1 MHLLQLFSEHD
12 IYSRTAHVHP
22 EMSTQGEVPSETSSL
37 SGSTYD
43 LIDTDEESRDGN
55 VTESVASADFGGPD
69 DVASLAE
76 HSGDESDQGQLD
88 PAGSIP
94 ALLQQSTS
102 HTFETPTV
110 AMSRAIVHH
119 EMEGPDRQSIEFD
132 ESYGV
137 GADTV
142 AVKHTVVDFDEAETS
157 NIVRAMQMQSPPARL
172 VLTIRQTMTRA
183 SLTTKDPLRIL
194 YTGSHAAKQD
204 IIRKLASSVTA
215 SVDDEKHLRNSASQL
230 YNVVP
235 VTDFASDRTPE
246 VELMHSSG
254 YQINVE
260 DCNSAQV
267 LPVSPDT
274 ITLMLDDSFSCQSLP
289 KEHGYT
295 IEPAWEL
302 PHIAIFYCTE
312 GDSTEMRRTR
322 AHVRRFMSRHN
333 VPSIV
338 ISHKQGFKGQCMMLD
353 QHSVHMCLE
362 SRDPQ
367 GRGNIIHQRL
377 PIDLTSFLTI
387 DARQMNRNLAYL
399 TGLQHVSNASSLSLH
414 QTISSERETLRTEK
428 SGLSLASG
436 MTFLRQR
443 TGAEWRALLPLM
455 LLVTSVVTAIVTGSA
470 YRTASSHAIS
480 VNSRVVS
487 AVPIPTSTT
496 EATHNVVE
504 STPVAVSTSTRTV
517 TVTKGGSSDAL
528 QSLLVPSIKARDSI
542 RDLHKASSLS
552 AQRVV
557 KTDVCSAE
565 VLGDRE
571 VLIRIPTTTK
581 LAWLNHEAFSVNV
594 TRDQTTVDTERAYT
608 SGEGIVL
615 LLAKHDA
622 YGVLNVSIITTKRP
636 RVNET
641 FQVDFGISKAQFV
654 HAMIA
659 SLPRMDIQR
668 TLVAPW
674 IDIGNSTAMHIA
686 RAISALSRLTGQA
699 TNHTMAFSTASQQ
712 CAKAWSLG
720 AVKGS
725 AVLVKEAKLQF
736 DEAERALYSNT
747 QVGKFQAS
755 MQRGIVRAQVQ
766 SRLIWLAMQG
776 KQEEYQKY
784 EAAARAA
791 LDTQSRP
798 RCGRA
803 RCKRSRK

>member
-1 MHLLQLFSEHD
+1 
-12 IYSRTAHVHP
+12 
-22 EMSTQGEVPSETSSL
+22 MSVQGEIPSETSSL

-55 VTESVASADFGGPD
+55 ATESVASADFGGPD

-76 HSGDESDQGQLD
+76 HSGDESDQEQPD

-102 HTFETPTV
+102 HTFDTPTV
-110 AMSRAIVHH
+110 AMSRAIIHH
-119 EMEGPDRQSIEFD
+119 DIEGPERHSIEFD
-132 ESYGV
+132 ESCGI
-137 GADTV
+137 GMDTV

-172 VLTIRQTMTRA
+172 VMTIRQTMTRA

-260 DCNSAQV
+260 DCDSAQV
-267 LPVSPDT
+267 LPASPDT
-274 ITLMLDDSFSCQSLP
+274 ITLTLDGSFLCHSSP
-289 KEHGYT
+289 KEQGYI

-302 PHIAIFYCTE
+302 PHIAIFYCSE

-322 AHVRRFMSRHN
+322 AYVRRFMSRHN

-362 SRDPQ
+362 SRDPK

-399 TGLQHVSNASSLSLH
+399 TGLHHVSNASSLSLH
-414 QTISSERETLRTEK
+414 QTTNRERETSRTEK
-428 SGLSLASG
+428 AGFSLASG
-436 MTFLRQR
+436 ITFLRQR
-443 TGAEWRALLPLM
+443 TGAEWRALLPLI
-455 LLVTSVVTAIVTGSA
+455 LLVTSVVTAIVTGTA
-470 YRTASSHAIS
+470 YRTASPHAIS

-487 AVPIPTSTT
+487 AVPISTSTT
-496 EATHNVVE
+496 GVPMKLVDTA
-504 STPVAVSTSTRTV
+504 PVAVSTSTRTV
-517 TVTKGGSSDAL
+517 TVTKGRSSDAL
-528 QSLLVPSIKARDSI
+528 QSLLVPSTQARDNT
-542 RDLHKASSLS
+542 RDLNKALSLPG
-552 AQRVV
+552 QRVGV
-557 KTDVCSAE
+557 KTNICSAE
-565 VLGDRE
+565 ILGDRE

-594 TRDQTTVDTERAYT
+594 TRDETTVDTERAYT
-608 SGEGIVL
+608 SDDGIVL

-654 HAMIA
+654 HAMFA
-659 SLPRMDIQR
+659 SLPKMDIQ
-668 TLVAPW
+668 TLVASW
-674 IDIGNSTAMHIA
+674 SGMGNSTAMHIS
-686 RAISALSRLTGQA
+686 RAVSALSRLTGQA
-699 TNHTMAFSTASQQ
+699 TNHTLAFSTASQQ

-725 AVLVKEAKLQF
+725 AILVKEAKLQL
-736 DEAERALYSNT
+736 DEAERVLVSKTKIGNL
-747 QVGKFQAS
+747 QAA

-766 SRLIWLAMQG
+766 SRLVWLAMQG
-776 KQEEYQKY
+776 KKQEYQRY

-791 LDTQSRP
+791 LDTQSKS

-803 RCKRSRK
+803 RCKRFRN